1 MSTLDSPAW
10 IESRHAGDLMILKL
24 LPSHLDRDRHCRR
37 EYDGVID
44 AAIAAGCRR
53 VVLDLSSLRDTNHT
67 WGLFQVIFVANR
79 KLKEMGGRLVVC
91 GMKRYIRS
99 VFRFADLDRYIPAY
113 KSETQAIDAI
123 AKGSS
128 T

>member
-1 MSTLDSPAW
+1 MSTLKSPAW
-10 IESRHAGDLMILKL
+10 IESRHAGDVMILKL
-24 LPSHLDRDRHCRR
+24 RPSHLDRDQHCRR
-37 EYDGVID
+37 EYGGVID

-53 VVLDLSSLRDTNHT
+53 VVLNLSNLRDTNHT

-79 KLKEMGGRLVVC
+79 KLKEIGGRLVVC

-99 VFRFADLDRYIPAY
+99 VFRFADLDRFIPAY
-113 KSETQAIDAI
+113 KSETQAIDAF
-123 AKGSS
+123 AKDSS

>member
-1 MSTLDSPAW
+1 MESPAW
-10 IESRHAGDLMILKL
+10 IESRRAGDVMILKL
-24 LPSHLDRDRHCRR
+24 RPSHLDRQKHLRQ

-44 AAIAAGCRR
+44 AAIDAGCRR
-53 VVLDLSSLRDTNHT
+53 VILDLSNLRDTNHT

-99 VFRFADLDRYIPAY
+99 VFRFADLDRFIPAY
-113 KSETQAIDAI
+113 KNETQAIDAL
-123 AKGSS
+123 AQDSL

>member
-1 MSTLDSPAW
+1 MSTLKSPAW
-10 IESRHAGDLMILKL
+10 IESRQAGDVMILKL
-24 LPSHLDRDRHCRR
+24 RPSHLDRQEHLRR

-44 AAIAAGCRR
+44 AIIDDGCRR
-53 VVLDLSSLRDTNHT
+53 VVLNLSNLRDTNHT

-91 GMKRYIRS
+91 GMRRYIRS
-99 VFRFADLDRYIPAY
+99 VFRFADLDRFIRAY
-113 KSETQAIDAI
+113 KSETQAIDAL
-123 AKGSS
+123 AKDSL